1 MLPIPPLSMKVDGY
15 YAADY
20 VSHYNFG
27 RVLSIQ
33 GDFIQFKFLHP
44 IRHGANA
51 ADSFDWPRRD
61 DVDNVH
67 ISCVFYGPVHLV
79 GNTPFTVLELEHVK
93 KVFLYLQK
101 Q

>member
-1 MLPIPPLSMKVDGY
+1 MQLTMSGHY
-15 YAADY
+15 Y
-20 VSHYNFG
+20 FG

-67 ISCVFYGPVHLV
+67 MSCVFYGPVQLV
-79 GNTPFTVLELEHVK
+79 GNTPFTVLEHEHLRK
-93 KVFLYLQK
+93 FSFISRSNNLKGVFYRIQ
-101 Q
+101 QF

>member
-1 MLPIPPLSMKVDGY
+1 MQLTMSALL
-15 YAADY
+15 
-20 VSHYNFG
+20 FR
-27 RVLSIQ
+27 RVMSIQ
-33 GDFIQFKFLHP
+33 GDFIRFKYLHP

-67 ISCVFYGPVHLV
+67 ITCVFYGPVQLV
-79 GNTPFTVLELEHVK
+79 GNTPFTVLEHEHVE